1 MNSFYSFITG
11 PLAWIAFIVFFGGL
25 IYKFVRL
32 VNLARQKDPF
42 IFNYMSPKF
51 GLRSI
56 LMWSIPFVPRNSRL
70 QPVMTVFTFAFH
82 ICALLAPI
90 FLMAHVMML
99 KDGIGLS
106 WPTLPDGVA
115 DVMTWIVLVSLG
127 YFLYRRLMVPEAK
140 FVTTPADFLLLAVVA
155 APFLTGFLAYHQ
167 IFDYKWMI
175 TLHVLSGELM
185 LMLIPF
191 TWLSHMMLAPMVR
204 AYVGSEFG
212 AVRHVKDW

>member
-191 TWLSHMMLAPMVR
+191 TWLSHMMLAPMAR

>member
-32 VNLARQKDPF
+32 VNLARHKDPF